1 MAKKTEI
8 IYTNKYIDLS
18 REELI
23 LGVSQMMTEE
33 RLEHVL
39 RVEEKALE
47 LAEIY
52 QGDSEKVSIAALL
65 HDIAKDQVN
74 EEMRDIIISENLNL
88 DLLQYGSAIW
98 HGPVGAILAKR
109 EFQLKDEDILESITY
124 HTVGARE
131 MSLTTKII
139 FVADYI
145 EANRNFPLVE
155 KARELAKKSLEETII
170 FKLKETIKYL
180 IDLEEKVYPKTIE
193 SYNAWI
199 DK

>member
-1 MAKKTEI
+1 MTKKTEI
-8 IYTNKYIDLS
+8 TYTNKYIDLS

-23 LGVSQMMTEE
+23 LGISQMMTKE

-47 LAEIY
+47 LAEVY
-52 QGDSEKVSIAALL
+52 HGNSEKVSIAALL
-65 HDIAKDQVN
+65 HDLAKDQVD

-88 DLLQYGSAIW
+88 DLLQYGCEIW
-98 HGPVGAILAKR
+98 HGPVGAILAER
-109 EFQLKDEDILESITY
+109 EFQLTDADILESITY

-131 MSLTTKII
+131 MSLTTRII

-145 EANRNFPLVE
+145 EAGRNFPLVE
-155 KARELAKKSLEETII
+155 KARELAKESLEETII

-180 IDLEEKVYPKTIE
+180 IELEEKIYPKTIE

-199 DK
+199 EK